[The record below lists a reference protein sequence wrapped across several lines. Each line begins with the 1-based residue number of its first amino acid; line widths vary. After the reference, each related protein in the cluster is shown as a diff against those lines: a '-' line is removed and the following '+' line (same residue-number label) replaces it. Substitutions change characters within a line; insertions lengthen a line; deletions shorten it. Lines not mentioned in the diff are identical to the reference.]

1 MADEEKVLN
10 EVEDNEEE
18 LDENE
23 LTDISD
29 IEEGIVAGLSD
40 VDLAKEV
47 RNSFL
52 DYSMSVIVS
61 RALPDVRDGLKP
73 VHRRIIYGMNEL
85 GMQPDKPYKKSAR
98 IVGDVMGKYHPHGD
112 SAIYGAIVRLAQ
124 PFSIRYTLVDGHGN
138 FGSIDGDGAAAMR
151 YTEARMSKIALE
163 MVRDINENTVDFM
176 DNYDGSEKEPV
187 VLPSRFPNLLV
198 NGTTGIAVGMAT
210 NIPPH
215 NLGEVIDAVKMVA
228 HNPDVTAVELMNT
241 CLLGPDFPTGGM
253 ILGKGGIKKA
263 YETGQGSIV
272 IRSKAEIVE
281 KDNGRKRIVITEI
294 PYQVNKSV
302 MIENIAKLARDKV
315 IEGISDLR
323 DESNKDGI
331 RVVIE
336 LKKDVVAE
344 VILNQLYKLTQLQ
357 VSYGIIMLVI
367 DHGQPKVL
375 PIVDVLKLY
384 LEHQVEVI
392 ERRTNNLLRKA
403 LNREHII
410 EGLLIAQDNID
421 EIVALIRAS
430 QTTEIAKNALM
441 ERFSLSDIQAK
452 EILDMRLAKLT
463 GLEKNKLEDE
473 LARVRVLIAGYREL
487 LSSKENVIEVVLK
500 ELDEIKDKYNDE
512 RRTEI
517 SNDLSNI
524 DDEDLIPEEE
534 IVITLTKNGYIKRL
548 ATDTFKTQNRGGRGI
563 KGMQTNEND
572 VVDILVHAKTH
583 TDVLFFTNLGKVY
596 RIRGYQIPEFS
607 RTSKGLPI
615 VNLLNLD
622 KEEKVMSIL
631 AMDEYKESE
640 YLFFVTK
647 EGIVKRTEATEFASI
662 RQNGKIA
669 ISLKEGDELFSVK
682 HTDGNCL
689 IGIAVNKGKM
699 VKFHESDV
707 RSMGRTASGVKGMN
721 IDGSYVVGA
730 TTSLEGQYIL
740 AVSEH
745 GYGKMSNADDYRLT
759 SRGTKGVLTLNVTPK
774 TGSLVALRAVNGDE
788 DLMIITKAGII
799 IRMALSQV
807 KIAGRNTQG
816 VRLIRLDEG
825 QEISSLA
832 VVPHEEEEEAVVE
845 ENGNE

>member
-1 MADEEKVLN
+1 MADEEKK
-10 EVEDNEEE
+10 VEELVEEE
-18 LDENE
+18 VDSL
-23 LTDISD
+23 SD
-29 IEEGIVAGLSD
+29 IEEGIVAGLTD

-73 VHRRIIYGMNEL
+73 VHRRIIYGMNDL

-112 SAIYGAIVRLAQ
+112 SSIYGALVRLAQ
-124 PFSIRYTLVDGHGN
+124 PFAIRYTLVDGHGN

-151 YTEARMSKIALE
+151 YTEARMAKIAME
-163 MVRDINENTVDFM
+163 MVRDINEDTVDFM

-198 NGTTGIAVGMAT
+198 NGANGIAVGMAT

-215 NLGEVIDAVKMVA
+215 NLGEVIDAVKTVA
-228 HNPDVTAVELMNT
+228 YNPDITAVELMNT

-272 IRSKAEIVE
+272 IRSKTEIVE
-281 KDNGRKRIVITEI
+281 RENGRKRIVVTEI
-294 PYQVNKSV
+294 PYQVNKSN
-302 MIENIAKLARDKV
+302 MIEAIAKLVRDKV
-315 IEGISDLR
+315 IEGITDLR
-323 DESNKDGI
+323 DESNKEGI
-331 RVVIE
+331 RVVID
-336 LKKDVVAE
+336 LRKDVVPE
-344 VILNQLYKLTQLQ
+344 VILNQLFKLTQLQ
-357 VSYGIIMLVI
+357 VSFGIIMLVL

-384 LEHQVEVI
+384 LEHQVEVV
-392 ERRTNNLLRKA
+392 ERRTNHLLKKA
-403 LNREHII
+403 LNREHIL
-410 EGLLIAQDNID
+410 EGLLVAQDNID
-421 EIVALIRAS
+421 EIVALIRSS

-441 ERFSLSDIQAK
+441 ERFNLSDIQAK

-463 GLEKNKLEDE
+463 GLEKAKLLDE
-473 LARVRVLIAGYREL
+473 IEKVRVLIASYREL
-487 LSSKENVIEVVLK
+487 LSSRENVVELIVK
-500 ELDEIKDKYNDE
+500 ELDEIKEKYSDE
-512 RRTEI
+512 RRTVL

-534 IVITLTKNGYIKRL
+534 IVITLTKNGYVKRL

-572 VVDILVHAKTH
+572 VVDILVHTKTH
-583 TDVLFFTNLGKVY
+583 TDVLFFTNKGKVY

-622 KEEKVMSIL
+622 KDEKVMSIL
-631 AMDEYKESE
+631 SIDEYKEGE
-640 YLFFVTK
+640 YLFFITK
-647 EGIVKRTEATEFASI
+647 EGVVKRTDAKEFESI

-669 ISLKEGDELFSVK
+669 ITLKEGDELFSVK
-682 HTDGNCL
+682 HTDGNAL

-707 RSMGRTASGVKGMN
+707 RAMGRTASGVKGVN
-721 IDGSYVVGA
+721 VDGSYVVGA

-745 GYGKMSNADDYRLT
+745 GYGKMSPADDYRLT
-759 SRGTKGVLTLNVTPK
+759 SRGTKGVLTLNVTSK

-788 DLMIITKAGII
+788 DLMIITKGGIV

-825 QEISSLA
+825 QEISSIA
-832 VVPHEEEEEAVVE
+832 VVPHEEEENIE
-845 ENGNE
+845 EIEKSE

>member
-1 MADEEKVLN
+1 MAEEEKVLE
-10 EVEDNEEE
+10 EVETEEVDTLE
-18 LDENE
+18 G
-23 LTDISD
+23 
-29 IEEGIVAGLSD
+29 IEEGIVAGLTD
-40 VDLAKEV
+40 IDLAKEV
-47 RNSFL
+47 RSSFL

-73 VHRRIIYGMNEL
+73 VHRRIIYGMSEL

-112 SAIYGAIVRLAQ
+112 SAIYGALARLAQ
-124 PFSIRYTLVDGHGN
+124 PFAIRYTLVDGHGN
-138 FGSIDGDGAAAMR
+138 FGSIDGDAPAAMR
-151 YTEARMSKIALE
+151 YTEARMDKIALE

-187 VLPSRFPNLLV
+187 VLPARFPNLLV
-198 NGTTGIAVGMAT
+198 NGATGIAVGMAT

-215 NLGEVIDAVKMVA
+215 NLGEVIDAVKAVA
-228 HNPDVTAVELMNT
+228 HNPEITAVELMNS
-241 CLLGPDFPTGGM
+241 CLLGPDFPTGGL

-272 IRSKAEIVE
+272 IRSKTEIVE
-281 KDNGRKRIVITEI
+281 RENGRKRIIVTEI
-294 PYQVNKSV
+294 PYQVNKST
-302 MIENIAKLARDKV
+302 MIENIAKLVRDKV
-315 IEGISDLR
+315 IEGITDLR

-331 RVVIE
+331 RIVID
-336 LKKDVVAE
+336 LRKDVVPE
-344 VILNQLYKLTQLQ
+344 VILNQLFKLTQLQ
-357 VSYGIIMLVI
+357 VSYGIIMLVL
-367 DHGQPKVL
+367 DHGQPKIL

-384 LEHQVEVI
+384 IEHQVEVI
-392 ERRTNNLLRKA
+392 ERRTNHLLKKA
-403 LNREHII
+403 LNREHIL

-421 EIVALIRAS
+421 EIVALIRNS
-430 QTTEIAKNALM
+430 HTTEIAKAALM
-441 ERFSLSDIQAK
+441 ERFGLSDIQAK

-463 GLEKNKLEDE
+463 GLEKNKLIDE
-473 LARVRVLIAGYREL
+473 IEKTRTLIAGYREL
-487 LSSKENVIEVVLK
+487 LSSRENIIELILK
-500 ELDEIKDKYNDE
+500 ELDEIKEKFSDD
-512 RRTEI
+512 RRTEL

-534 IVITLTKNGYIKRL
+534 IVITLTKNGYVKRL
-548 ATDTFKTQNRGGRGI
+548 ATDTFKAQNRGGRGI

-572 VVDILVHAKTH
+572 VVDILVHTKTH
-583 TDVLFFTNLGKVY
+583 TDVLFFTNKGKVY

-622 KEEKVMSIL
+622 KDEKVMSIL
-631 AMDEYKESE
+631 SIDEYKEGE

-647 EGIVKRTEATEFASI
+647 EGIVKRTAAVEFESI

-682 HTDGNCL
+682 HTNGDSL

-699 VKFHESDV
+699 VKFNEDDV
-707 RSMGRTASGVKGMN
+707 RGMGRTAAGVKGMN
-721 IDGSYVVGA
+721 VDGSFVVGA

-745 GYGKMSNADDYRLT
+745 GYGKMSPADDYRLT
-759 SRGTKGVLTLNVTPK
+759 SRGTKGVLTINVTPK

-788 DLMIITKAGII
+788 DLMIITKAGIV
-799 IRMALSQV
+799 IRLPLSQV

-825 QEISSLA
+825 QEISSIA
-832 VVPHEEEEEAVVE
+832 VVPHEEEEEIQE
-845 ENGNE
+845 TNE